1 MKVEKQNI
9 VAEETPYYEGS
20 KNTFKKTQ
28 YHPDSYKGVP
38 IRKNFPC
45 DWPYAMRR
53 YNGSGVNSYNY
64 QARVLKHLA
73 SI

>member
-1 MKVEKQNI
+1 M
-9 VAEETPYYEGS
+9 AEETPYYKGS

-28 YHPDSYKGVP
+28 YHPGFYEDVP
-38 IRKNFPC
+38 IRKNFLC
-45 DWPYAMRR
+45 DWPYAMRS

-73 SI
+73 NL